1 MKYLFLITFLGVT
14 TLTFAQD
21 TQPGEILKYP
31 STLIYGTD
39 EYSAFTDLIH
49 FQGAFYCSFRVGTGH
64 VGGED
69 GKVRILRS
77 SDGQNW
83 KSIALLE
90 KEGVDL
96 RDPKLS
102 VTPDGRIMVIIG
114 GSIYDGKTLLDR
126 IPHVSFSNK
135 RGKKFGEPIAVDVM
149 DNTDEMNSW
158 IWRVIWND
166 GVGYGMDYQTHQEDH
181 WDLYLTKTNDGKS
194 FEKVSKLEVD
204 GLPNEATIRFT
215 KDNEMYVLIR
225 REGKDRMGLIGKSHA
240 PYTDW
245 NYTKLNFQLGGPNF
259 LFLNDS
265 KLVIGTRNYVGDRK
279 TYLYVTDLNGEV
291 EKTIEL
297 PSGGDTS
304 YPGLLI
310 HDDFLWVSYYSS
322 HEGNSHIYLS
332 KIPMKDLL

>member
-1 MKYLFLITFLGVT
+1 MKYLFLITFLWVT

-21 TQPGEILKYP
+21 TQQGEVLKYP

-49 FQGAFYCSFRVGTGH
+49 FKGAFYCSFRVGTGH

-126 IPHVSFSNK
+126 IPHVTFSNK
-135 RGKKFGEPIAVDVM
+135 KGKKFGDPVAVDVT

-158 IWRVIWND
+158 IWRVIWHNE
-166 GVGYGMDYQTHQEDH
+166 VGYGMDYQTHQEDQ

-204 GLPNEATIRFT
+204 DLPNEATIRFT
-215 KDNEMYVLIR
+215 RDNEMYILIR
-225 REGKDRMGLIGKSHA
+225 REGKDRMGLIGKSHP
-240 PYTDW
+240 PYTNW
-245 NYTKLNFQLGGPNF
+245 HYTKLDFQLGGPNF